1 MITAFATSPKSVA
14 ALNYYPNYQ
23 ITKQT
28 YDSYAKTLNEYAIN
42 PCDIYSNL
50 ENNIPIKHW
59 SKYIKE
65 GANAICL
72 GTIPIIH
79 PDSTILRNKFKK
91 ILQLKIDSLKSFHL
105 YKYAYLYGF
114 DEIEKTETIFLKNMI
129 QLVREVDKI
138 IPISCTTVKP
148 NKNLINITDITIQN
162 IDNYSSKLKSKKKEK
177 NWWYACGSTKSES
190 ISNFNTDYS
199 AISPRILFWKTNSQ
213 DITGFLYFST
223 VFWNNNTYNENM
235 LSQYKEVSIK
245 QNPNEK
251 ELREGKRWPNIPWLT
266 YSFYNF
272 NGDGQLFYPGKNQN
286 ELWPT
291 IRLINTRDG
300 IEDYEIAT
308 EIKKINLSNSTKK
321 RYEQKIKWLIR
332 FKKLLISK
340 RLDKT
345 KPIELIKLKKEALI
359 ILSSN
364 NKFKL

>member
-1 MITAFATSPKSVA
+1 
-14 ALNYYPNYQ
+14 
-23 ITKQT
+23 
-28 YDSYAKTLNEYAIN
+28 
-42 PCDIYSNL
+42 
-50 ENNIPIKHW
+50 
-59 SKYIKE
+59 
-65 GANAICL
+65 
-72 GTIPIIH
+72 
-79 PDSTILRNKFKK
+79 
-91 ILQLKIDSLKSFHL
+91 
-105 YKYAYLYGF
+105 
-114 DEIEKTETIFLKNMI
+114 
-129 QLVREVDKI
+129 
-138 IPISCTTVKP
+138 
-148 NKNLINITDITIQN
+148 
-162 IDNYSSKLKSKKKEK
+162 
-177 NWWYACGSTKSES
+177 
-190 ISNFNTDYS
+190 
-199 AISPRILFWKTNSQ
+199 
-213 DITGFLYFST
+213 
-223 VFWNNNTYNENM
+223 M